1 MLKKILDN
9 IQAILVIAAV
19 LVLLLFLN
27 QCNTTRKLKKEM
39 QRQEQI
45 SKQNMAALS
54 DSLKVYKNNAGQI
67 SYSKPIAQMS
77 PEEIKKYFPELYTS
91 LEAALGKVQVIWKTH
106 IEYRDTGSVKNAIVQ
121 LDSNKYSLNYDYY
134 SPDSSLHVKSTNTF
148 FAEAKLVDKEKN
160 QYKVITAPGISTIN
174 DLTLKMGFTTGI
186 SKEGDLYKIFI
197 TPDNKKVTVG
207 DIVGADVSNMINPP
221 QPPSKNKRWSIGPY
235 IGFGMSFG
243 KGTYQIGP
251 GVGVSLQYSVLKF

>member
-9 IQAILVIAAV
+9 IQAILIIAAV

-45 SKQNMAALS
+45 SKQNMAALN
-54 DSLKVYKNNAGQI
+54 DSLKTYRNNAGQI
-67 SYSKPIAQMS
+67 SYSKPIAQMT
-77 PEEIKKYFPELYTS
+77 PEEIKKYFPELYKN
-91 LEAALGKVQVIWKTH
+91 LEAALGKVKVIWQTH
-106 IEYRDTGSVKNAIVQ
+106 IEYRDTGSVKNGIVQ
-121 LDSNKYSLNYDYY
+121 LDSNKFSLNYNYY
-134 SPDSSLHVKSTNTF
+134 SSDSSLHIKSTNTF
-148 FAEAKLVDKEKN
+148 FADPVLVEKN
-160 QYKVITAPGISTIN
+160 KYKVVTRPGISTIN
-174 DLTLKMGFTTGI
+174 DVSLKMGFTTGI
-186 SKEGDLYKIFI
+186 TKEGDLYKIFI
-197 TPDNKKVTVG
+197 TPDNNKVSVS

-221 QPPSKNKRWSIGPY
+221 VPSSKNKKWSIGPY

-251 GVGVSLQYSVLKF
+251 GVGVSLQYSILKF

>member
-9 IQAILVIAAV
+9 IQTILVIAAV

-45 SKQNMAALS
+45 SKQNIATLS
-54 DSLKVYKNNAGQI
+54 DSLKVYKNNAGEI

-77 PEEIKKYFPELYTS
+77 PEEIKKHFPDLYKS
-91 LEAALGKVQVIWKTH
+91 MDAALGEVKILWKTH
-106 IEYRDTGSVKNAIVQ
+106 VEYTDTGSVKNGIVQ
-121 LDSNKYSLNYDYY
+121 LDSNKFVLGYEYY
-134 SPDSSLHVKSTNTF
+134 STDSSLHIKSTNTF
-148 FAEAKLVDKEKN
+148 FADPILVDKEKN
-160 QYKVITAPGISTIN
+160 KYKVVTAPGISTIN
-174 DLTLKMGFTTGI
+174 DLSLKMGFTTGI

-197 TPDNKKVTVG
+197 TPDNKKVVVG
-207 DIVGADVSNMINPP
+207 DIIGADVSSMINPP
-221 QPPSKNKRWSIGPY
+221 QPPSKNKRWSIGLY
-235 IGFGMSFG
+235 IGFGMNFS

-251 GVGVSLQYSVLKF
+251 GVGASLQYSILKF